1 MNKNYY
7 LVNKN
12 KVKIII
18 TLILIFVTSVHAKD
32 YKLSVAKLPLYSES
46 PTKGILIDV
55 LKAMDEEYKE
65 GNFIIEVYPFQRSI
79 DNVISGRADFHF
91 PTIGPNI
98 WGREDDNYELALS
111 KQGVRRSTASLTKTH
126 FALFS
131 NSNHPPLDIANIEDY
146 RIETDLGHTIFFYNG
161 IQGTTC
167 LPCSVEKLSAGRL
180 DGLIFASREIE
191 FMAKDAGITNIQ
203 RQNYKIFGSKFILP
217 IGKKG
222 NEIDQLISRL
232 IIKILKNGKLQKV
245 AAPYLNYFQKEYHE
259 QYLPQLDEI
268 PNHLKNN

>member
-1 MNKNYY
+1 MNKQS
-7 LVNKN
+7 LVNK
-12 KVKIII
+12 VHIKITVI
-18 TLILIFVTSVHAKD
+18 TLILLFVTSIHAKD

-98 WGREDDNYELALS
+98 WGQEDDNYELALS

-131 NSNHPPLDIANIEDY
+131 NGNKPPLDIAKIENY
-146 RIETDLGHTIFFYNG
+146 RIETDLGHTTFFYKD

-167 LPCSVEKLSAGRL
+167 LLCSVKKLSTGRL

-217 IGKKG
+217 IGKNG

-232 IIKILKNGKLQKV
+232 IIKMLKNGKLQKV
-245 AAPYLNYFQKEYHE
+245 AEPYLNYFQKEYHE